1 MSKTLGSVGLPNVDS
16 DLLKRCPQGL
26 KGASLDLVAQVD
38 VSQAVLDEAVP
49 KLNQHQKIFFDHATR
64 TLDACSNQSSKQVL
78 AYLDGPGG
86 TGKTFL
92 LNTIIHAFLCDAK
105 TVVAVS
111 SAGVSA
117 LLLHNGSTAH
127 SAFAIPLSVDYNST
141 CGLTGKDSK
150 SILLKSA
157 HLVIW
162 DEISM
167 QHKYCVEAVD
177 RSLKHIRG
185 SSRPFGGLSVIF
197 AGDFRQTLPIVPGGT
212 MYDQKKACLKSS
224 YVWSQL
230 SIFHLHENLRL
241 KVSNESSGFDSRKY
255 ADWLLKIGNGDFN
268 TANTASVSLEDVH
281 VEFIPPF
288 TYDPHS
294 ILTWLY
300 DGLID
305 HIVEKRWD
313 LLIKYYGS

>member
-1 MSKTLGSVGLPNVDS
+1 
-16 DLLKRCPQGL
+16 
-26 KGASLDLVAQVD
+26 
-38 VSQAVLDEAVP
+38 
-49 KLNQHQKIFFDHATR
+49 
-64 TLDACSNQSSKQVL
+64 
-78 AYLDGPGG
+78 
-86 TGKTFL
+86 
-92 LNTIIHAFLCDAK
+92 
-105 TVVAVS
+105 
-111 SAGVSA
+111 
-117 LLLHNGSTAH
+117 
-127 SAFAIPLSVDYNST
+127 
-141 CGLTGKDSK
+141 
-150 SILLKSA
+150 
-157 HLVIW
+157 
-162 DEISM
+162 
-167 QHKYCVEAVD
+167 
-177 RSLKHIRG
+177 
-185 SSRPFGGLSVIF
+185 
-197 AGDFRQTLPIVPGGT
+197 

-313 LLIKYYGS
+313 LLIKYYGSRCLITPLNKTVDDMNDIMLNKLPGEQFVSISIDEMDDEFEDPMSIDILNAFKTNGFPYHRLLLKIGQPVMVIRNLSVAQGICNGTRLIILAISTYILRCKILTGPCVGDIVAIPRIKLIHSGDRDFPVPFSRNQFPVRPAFCLTINKAQGQSLDKVGVLLSGPVFSHGQLYVALSRCTDPTNLRVGLYSNTGTACTTNVVCKEVLLD